1 MFSFQICAQSII
13 GLQGITESCE
23 RNLVRS
29 FQGAIM
35 TSSTGQNNKPRVM
48 GILQGKIEGRKTF
61 QIPLSLKMIKT
72 GVIFNLEFY

>member
-1 MFSFQICAQSII
+1 
-13 GLQGITESCE
+13 
-23 RNLVRS
+23 
-29 FQGAIM
+29 M

-61 QIPLSLKMIKT
+61 QIPLSLKMIKI